1 MNRGNH
7 GRSRKRQVAHCTQ
20 TGVVL
25 LFLVQGLVGCGRSD
39 SRPIPSAPS
48 AVQVQQPVNSNQ
60 PIVFKDPLTG
70 LSTSDVRDAQDHI
83 VQFTTGGELVWTA
96 DGTHLSGHSV
106 SGPGY
111 QSSNNVPGEP
121 SCQCWLVVRFGASN
135 GERRAYLT
143 ADYIHFNPGTVVA
156 LQIAGLTLIVSR
168 TDVFPPGTYTL
179 SGVVTEATEA
189 GLIPIENANVY
200 RLDEEESGWDQT
212 TTDSNGF
219 YQIHGLTDGSRLTG
233 FSKDGYQKVEQ
244 AGLPIHGDM
253 RLDVQLIRR

>member
-7 GRSRKRQVAHCTQ
+7 GRNRKRRTAHCTQ

-25 LFLVQGLVGCGRSD
+25 LFLVQGLVGCGKSD
-39 SRPIPSAPS
+39 SRPTPSAPS
-48 AVQVQQPVNSNQ
+48 AVQQPVNSSQ
-60 PIVFKDPLTG
+60 LIVFKDPLTG

-83 VQFTTGGELVWTA
+83 VQFTTAGELVWTA
-96 DGTHLSGHSV
+96 DETYLSGHFV
-106 SGPGY
+106 QGPGY
-111 QSSNNVPGEP
+111 QSSSNVAAEP
-121 SCQCWLVVRFGASN
+121 SCACWLVVRFGATN

-143 ADYIHFNPGTVVA
+143 ADYIHFNPGTIVA

-179 SGVVTEATEA
+179 SGFVTEATEA
-189 GLIPIENANVY
+189 GLRPIENASVY

-212 TTDSNGF
+212 TTDKNGF
-219 YQIHGLTDGSRLTG
+219 YQIQGLTDGSRLTG

-244 AGLPIHGDM
+244 ADLPIHGDV